1 MIDTGHWTYDY
12 NLLGES
18 FNPIIFFGFVYRI
31 TRKDTGRSYIGK
43 KQLIYTN
50 RKKVA
55 GRTNRKHVKKE
66 SDWKKY
72 TGSCD
77 ELNHEIEHLGKGGF
91 SFEILKFCH
100 TKRDLGYIET
110 MYQFKEDVLDA
121 RMPDGTRKY
130 YNSNIMN
137 RWFAKKEQ

>member
-1 MIDTGHWTYDY
+1 MIDTGHWTHDY

-18 FNPIIFFGFVYRI
+18 FNPINFFGFVYRI

-77 ELNHEIEHLGKGGF
+77 ELNHEIEHLGKVGF
-91 SFEILKFCH
+91 SVEILKFCH
-100 TKRDLGYIET
+100 TKRDLG
-110 MYQFKEDVLDA
+110 
-121 RMPDGTRKY
+121 
-130 YNSNIMN
+130 
-137 RWFAKKEQ
+137 